1 MSPFNFSRLLQLFY
15 VILIIISEIAA
26 DESFDYDLILSPR
39 NNSRSRLHTHLPS
52 ESRTKRPKKI
62 HNREGGSRFL
72 TRRNQKARKKK
83 LDKSSFLGLMG
94 DDFKEPWMTYKE
106 PKKPIIS
113 IPPDEIRNL
122 TAIKGSWATT
132 ELESEL
138 ARLNLTA
145 DLTKFAPELLPH
157 EALVRQYL
165 LKRTSCP
172 VEFTWKD
179 LGNKYWPRWVRQ
191 GECINRGGVCSF
203 PPGMICVPGVS
214 TVVHLLHWQCS
225 KRMDRTS
232 RSAIN
237 YDDGYYIEYK
247 RPVAAKPKPNG
258 KARKIDVFKPPKME
272 TSVLYKK
279 RVPPLPSAIHL
290 PRKTRRCE
298 WKKVPYLITIDCFC
312 AC

>member
-1 MSPFNFSRLLQLFY
+1 MSPFNYSRLSLLFCFVAV
-15 VILIIISEIAA
+15 VISKTAVEDGIG
-26 DESFDYDLILSPR
+26 YDLISSPK
-39 NNSRSRLHTHLPS
+39 NNSRSRLHDHVPS
-52 ESRTKRPKKI
+52 ESNTKRPKRI

-72 TRRNQKARKKK
+72 ARRNGQARKKK

-94 DDFKEPWMTYKE
+94 DDFKEPWMTYNE

-132 ELESEL
+132 ELESDL

-145 DLTKFAPELLPH
+145 DLQKYAPELLPH
-157 EALVRQYL
+157 EALVRQFFM
-165 LKRTSCP
+165 KRTSCP

-191 GECINRGGVCSF
+191 GECMNRDGFCSF

-225 KRMDRTS
+225 KEVDRAS
-232 RSAIN
+232 RSVN
-237 YDDGYYIEYK
+237 YDEGYYLEYK
-247 RPVAAKPKPNG
+247 RPAPLELNRKG
-258 KARKIDVFKPPKME
+258 KVRKVDVLNPPKME

-279 RVPPLPSAIHL
+279 RVPPLPSALHL
-290 PRKTRRCE
+290 PRRTKRCE